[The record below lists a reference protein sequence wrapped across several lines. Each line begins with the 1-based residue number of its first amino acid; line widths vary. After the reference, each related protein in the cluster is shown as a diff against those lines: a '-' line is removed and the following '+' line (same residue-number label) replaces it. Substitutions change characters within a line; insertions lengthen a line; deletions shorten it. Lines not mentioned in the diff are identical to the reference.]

1 MRAGASK
8 LPETSPM
15 PHSAQIRS
23 LARGLRLEAIGRS
36 PGWRAREDF
45 AMKALASLTA
55 LLLTL
60 GLLGGESAWAADDA
74 KATEDSKVKEGAK
87 QVESGATH
95 VGQGVVDTAKGI
107 GKTVVGGAE
116 TAGDK
121 IKEAGE
127 AAKPKAKSAWG
138 HVRDGAISF
147 GHSVKTFFTR
157 PFSSS
162 PEHDTDDKGGTGS

>member
-1 MRAGASK
+1 
-8 LPETSPM
+8 
-15 PHSAQIRS
+15 
-23 LARGLRLEAIGRS
+23 
-36 PGWRAREDF
+36 
-45 AMKALASLTA
+45 MKASARFTA

-60 GLLGGESAWAADDA
+60 GILAGGPASSADDSTATDESKA
-74 KATEDSKVKEGAK
+74 KQGAR
-87 QVESGATH
+87 QVESGAKR
-95 VGQGVVDTAKGI
+95 VGEGVVDTAKGI

-138 HVRDGAISF
+138 HVRDGATSF

-157 PFSSS
+157 LFSSS
-162 PEHDTDDKGGTGS
+162 SEREKNDNGRTGS